1 MDEKQKKKDNQLK
14 RGLNRRHLQ
23 MIAIGGSIGTG
34 LFLAMGGTIRSAG
47 PGGAMVGYAIMGII
61 VYCMM
66 TALGE
71 LATEYPV
78 PGAFTAY
85 ANRFIDTARGFTNG
99 WSWFFHDGG
108 GRADRRF
115 HYCKILVSGHQ
126 FRFVGSP
133 VPGSPACVE
142 SVQCQRFW

>member
-1 MDEKQKKKDNQLK
+1 MNEKQKKNDNQLK

-66 TALGE
+66 T
-71 LATEYPV
+71 
-78 PGAFTAY
+78 
-85 ANRFIDTARGFTNG
+85 R
-99 WSWFFHDGG
+99 
-108 GRADRRF
+108 
-115 HYCKILVSGHQ
+115 LVSWQ
-126 FRFVGSP
+126 RNIRFRVLLPHMPTVLLIRHGDLP
-133 VPGSPACVE
+133 TAGLTGLVLP
-142 SVQCQRFW
+142 

>member
-1 MDEKQKKKDNQLK
+1 MNEKQKKNDNQLK

-66 TALGE
+66 TAHMPTVLLIRHGD
-71 LATEYPV
+71 LP
-78 PGAFTAY
+78 TAGL
-85 ANRFIDTARGFTNG
+85 TG
-99 WSWFFHDGG
+99 
-108 GRADRRF
+108 
-115 HYCKILVSGHQ
+115 LVL
-126 FRFVGSP
+126 P
-133 VPGSPACVE
+133 
-142 SVQCQRFW
+142 